1 MNIPELPPLY
11 PLLFENNFRT
21 VVWGGNSLKP
31 MKGLQADGECV
42 GESWEVSAV
51 PGMESV
57 VKNGPFAGH
66 ALARLTA
73 RYRELLLGRSVF
85 DKYGTD
91 FPVLVKYIDAAQDL
105 SIQVHPGDELA
116 KERHG
121 CFGKTEMW
129 YIISAA
135 PGAYLYSGF
144 NQPISRYE
152 YEKRV
157 EDGSICEVL
166 QRHEVHAG
174 DCFYIPS
181 GRVHAICGGVL
192 VAEIQQSSDVT
203 YRIFD
208 YNRPGL
214 DGKMRDLHVQEAK
227 DAIDFKVYD
236 NYRVQYEN
244 RLDKPVPLVV
254 TPFFVV
260 KVLEVDRAF
269 HRKLYKYDSFVI
281 YMCVEGDCTI
291 RIRSTEG
298 YERGAMPAPEDR
310 VVRLT
315 QGNSC
320 LVPASCADF
329 DVSPNNEAG
338 VTKLLEVYIDNKNF
352 V

>member
-1 MNIPELPPLY
+1 MAELSPLY

-31 MKGLQADGECV
+31 MKGLRADAECI

-57 VKNGPFAGH
+57 IKNGPYAGRT
-66 ALARLTA
+66 LACITD
-73 RYRELLLGRSVF
+73 RYGELMLGRSVF
-85 DKYGTD
+85 EKYGTC
-91 FPVLVKYIDAAQDL
+91 FPVLVKYIDAVQDL

-116 KERHG
+116 RERHG
-121 CFGKTEMW
+121 CSGKTEMW
-129 YIISAA
+129 YIISAT

-166 QRHEVHAG
+166 QRHEVKAG

-181 GRVHAICGGVL
+181 GRVHAICGGIL
-192 VAEIQQSSDVT
+192 LAEIQQSSNIT

-214 DGKMRDLHVQEAK
+214 DGELRELHIEEAK
-227 DAIDFKVYD
+227 EAIDYKVYD
-236 NYRVQYEN
+236 NYRVNYEN
-244 RLDKPVPLVV
+244 RLNKPVPLVES
-254 TPFFVV
+254 PFFVV
-260 KVLEVDRAF
+260 KILEVDRAF
-269 HRKLYKYDSFVI
+269 HRKLYKYDSFII

-298 YERGAMPAPEDR
+298 YAWGSMPAEEDR

-329 DVSPNNEAG
+329 DVTPNNAQG

-352 V
+352 

>member
-1 MNIPELPPLY
+1 MIEQLPLY

-21 VVWGGNSLKP
+21 VVWGGSSLKP
-31 MKGLQADGECV
+31 MKGLPADTECV

-51 PGMESV
+51 PQMESV
-57 VKNGPFAGH
+57 VKNGPLAGSS
-66 ALARLTA
+66 LAQIVERYKELMLGKAVYEKYDTA
-73 RYRELLLGRSVF
+73 
-85 DKYGTD
+85 
-91 FPVLVKYIDAAQDL
+91 FPILVKYIDAVRDL
-105 SIQVHPGDELA
+105 SVQVHPDDTLA
-116 KERHG
+116 RARHG
-121 CFGKTEMW
+121 CFGKSEMW
-129 YIISAA
+129 YVISAV

-144 NQPISRYE
+144 NQLISRYE

-166 QRHEVHAG
+166 QKHEVKAG

-192 VAEIQQSSDVT
+192 IAEIQQSSDIT

-214 DGKMRDLHVQEAK
+214 DGKMRTLHIEEAK

-236 NYRVQYEN
+236 EYRVRYEN
-244 RLDKPVPLVV
+244 RINKPVSLVV
-254 TPFFVV
+254 NQFFVV
-260 KVLEVDRAF
+260 KILEVDRAF
-269 HRKLYKYDSFVI
+269 HRKLYKYDSFII

-298 YERGAMPAPEDR
+298 YEKGAMPAEADR

-338 VTKLLEVYIDNKNF
+338 ITKLLEVYIDNKNF
-352 V
+352 E

>member
-1 MNIPELPPLY
+1 MFEHLPLY

-31 MKGLQADGECV
+31 MKGLPADAECV

-51 PGMESV
+51 PQMESV
-57 VKNGPFAGH
+57 VKNGPLTGSS
-66 ALARLTA
+66 LAQIVEQYKELMLGKAVYEKYDTA
-73 RYRELLLGRSVF
+73 
-85 DKYGTD
+85 
-91 FPVLVKYIDAAQDL
+91 FPILVKYIDAVRDL
-105 SIQVHPGDELA
+105 SVQVHPDDTLA
-116 KERHG
+116 RARHG
-121 CFGKTEMW
+121 CFGKSEMW
-129 YIISAA
+129 YVISAV

-166 QRHEVHAG
+166 QKHEVKAG

-192 VAEIQQSSDVT
+192 IAEIQQSSDIT

-214 DGKMRDLHVQEAK
+214 DGKMRTLHIEEAK

-236 NYRVQYEN
+236 EYRVRYEN
-244 RLDKPVPLVV
+244 RINKPVSLVV
-254 TPFFVV
+254 NQFFVV
-260 KVLEVDRAF
+260 KILEVDRAF
-269 HRKLYKYDSFVI
+269 HRKLYKYDSFII

-298 YERGAMPAPEDR
+298 YEKGAMPAEADR

-338 VTKLLEVYIDNKNF
+338 ITKLLEVYIDNKNF
-352 V
+352 E